1 MGWVHMASGSPS
13 VLICLQHSDDQKY
26 MTLLMCGT
34 EKSKRIL
41 RGHLYH
47 TSLFFKQ
54 VKLSSKRP
62 WDPPK
67 DSGIHLGSSKSR
79 RIKTEVRLPFRED
92 EFCLEIA

>member
-67 DSGIHLGSSKSR
+67 IPESIWGPARVGGLKLKFGCPLGKVSSAWK
-79 RIKTEVRLPFRED
+79 
-92 EFCLEIA
+92 